1 VNWKIG
7 AFVFCFLLGGAL
19 RGDSIAEQRPIPL
32 CAQLILQD
40 VLPEDTAVVDTLLW
54 NGRDSIKMAMATAPS
69 YSMWFDSRNSFI
81 SADPVNVF
89 GLRYGLSWGKVSA
102 YTGYYFTSYN
112 QLNDGDTIQYK
123 FNYLSSTYEYRLYKT
138 HRFSLTAFGQLGG
151 GLRTVNHL
159 TNNNIANKQQF
170 FMPIEFGAYGS
181 VRFLRYLGVGGGLGT
196 RIALFPGGRNFS
208 GPIYY
213 LGFTCFPGTLYDDV
227 KRKASKRGIRIP

>member
-1 VNWKIG
+1 VKVKSW
-7 AFVFCFLLGGAL
+7 AL
-19 RGDSIAEQRPIPL
+19 T
-32 CAQLILQD
+32 LILFGWLS
-40 VLPEDTAVVDTLLW
+40 VLQSQTPDTPAELPSDTVAW
-54 NGRDSIKMAMATAPS
+54 NLRDSITMALAQTPS

-89 GLRYGLSWGKVSA
+89 GLRYGLSWGKISA

-112 QLNDGDTIQYK
+112 QLNGTDSLQYK

-138 HRFSLTAFGQLGG
+138 HRFSLTGFAQLGG
-151 GLRTVNHL
+151 GIRTVKNL
-159 TNNNIANKQQF
+159 TNENLANKQQF

-181 VRFLRYLGVGGGLGT
+181 VRFLRYFGVGGGLGT

-213 LGFTCFPGTLYDDV
+213 LGFTAFPWTFYEDV
-227 KRKASKRGIRIP
+227 RRKAKKHGVNLP

>member
-1 VNWKIG
+1 VNRKIG
-7 AFVFCFLLGGAL
+7 AFVFCLLLVAVL
-19 RGDSIAEQRPIPL
+19 RGDSMAGKPQIPVN
-32 CAQLILQD
+32 AHVILAD
-40 VLPEDTAVVDTLLW
+40 ALSDDTAVADTVLW
-54 NGRDSIKMAMATAPS
+54 NVRDSIKMAMATVPS
-69 YSMWFDSRNSFI
+69 YSMWFDSRSSFI

-123 FNYLSSTYEYRLYKT
+123 FSYLSSTYEYRLYKT

>member
-1 VNWKIG
+1 MLGLVP
-7 AFVFCFLLGGAL
+7 VFAMAQTEDTEAISPNPVDTVAWNLK
-19 RGDSIAEQRPIPL
+19 DSIR
-32 CAQLILQD
+32 
-40 VLPEDTAVVDTLLW
+40 
-54 NGRDSIKMAMATAPS
+54 MALASVPS
-69 YSMWFDSRNSFI
+69 YSMWLDSRNSFI

-89 GLRYGLSWGKVSA
+89 GLRYGLSWGKISA

-112 QLNDGDTIQYK
+112 QGIAGDSIQYK
-123 FNYLSSTYEYRLYKT
+123 FNYISSTYEYRLYKT
-138 HRFSLTAFGQLGG
+138 HRFSLTGFAQLGG
-151 GLRTVNHL
+151 GIRTVNHL
-159 TNNNIANKQQF
+159 TNENIANKQQF

-181 VRFLRYLGVGGGLGT
+181 VRFLRYFGVGGGLGT